1 MKLGPIHIDGYTSA
15 GFLSGIFA
23 LLNIL
28 LLPFTF
34 RDIPTKTQ
42 NFIPEQPKMTKEE
55 IPPMII
61 TMILFFIVITV
72 FSVFETL
79 CTPITSHYFQ
89 WKTKLNGVLLLGA
102 GALSVVTFIG
112 LGIISKSKKLKIDDR
127 ILLLFGFV
135 LMIGAMYL
143 IVPYPFEKTLTLW
156 QFLVSATLLSIGYPI
171 ASALV
176 FSLFAKVINPVG
188 QGTRMVHFTFFIF
201 VLFLFCF
208 YFYIFFYFYFFFY
221 LKYFIFYFYFLLFFI
236 EIFKGYLT
244 AVGSLARML
253 GPIWGTLVFDLGKHP
268 AEWVFLITAIVVSV
282 GFFIILITFRILV
295 PHADHEIMDPTLTN
309 GIGNSVHSFTGAVG
323 SFTTPNTED
332 PRSGIPNTEFL
343 N

>member
-188 QGTRMVHFTFFIF
+188 QGTRMVHFTF
-201 VLFLFCF
+201 LFLFYFCFNILFCF
-208 YFYIFFYFYFFFY
+208 YFYIFFYFFFFY
-221 LKYFIFYFYFLLFFI
+221 LKFSLF
-236 EIFKGYLT
+236 
-244 AVGSLARML
+244 
-253 GPIWGTLVFDLGKHP
+253 
-268 AEWVFLITAIVVSV
+268 
-282 GFFIILITFRILV
+282 
-295 PHADHEIMDPTLTN
+295 
-309 GIGNSVHSFTGAVG
+309 
-323 SFTTPNTED
+323 
-332 PRSGIPNTEFL
+332 
-343 N
+343 